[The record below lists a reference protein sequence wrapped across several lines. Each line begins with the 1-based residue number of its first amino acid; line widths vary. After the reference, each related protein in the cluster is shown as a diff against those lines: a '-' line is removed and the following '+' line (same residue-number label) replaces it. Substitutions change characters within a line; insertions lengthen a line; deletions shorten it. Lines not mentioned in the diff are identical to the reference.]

1 MQLVK
6 INRHQSAGEDP
17 AESGLEVERS
27 ISLNEIFGNSSCEY
41 TAKGCRSL
49 REQSM
54 RWPFL
59 LLTVLSISL
68 QEAWLALLHSPCLW
82 LVLEKTGFADSRHCL
97 EMPTSRQFDLDLQ
110 KAAYI
115 PISRCRCTS
124 EEKVQWSKIH
134 EHFQHLTCF
143 QDWMKSCRSLLLKIL
158 PSVSYFCNS
167 RKLMSYPCIC
177 ATIILQNMLW
187 STPLA
192 SRVSLYNEV
201 LLEL

>member
-27 ISLNEIFGNSSCEY
+27 FSLNEIFGNSSCEY

-124 EEKVQWSKIH
+124 EEKVQWSMSIFSTLPVSKT
-134 EHFQHLTCF
+134 EWKVVGPYSWKFCL
-143 QDWMKSCRSLLLKIL
+143 RSHIF
-158 PSVSYFCNS
+158 VTQEN
-167 RKLMSYPCIC
+167 
-177 ATIILQNMLW
+177 
-187 STPLA
+187 
-192 SRVSLYNEV
+192 
-201 LLEL
+201 